1 MARKKNTARDAAAPL
16 RKAPVRIGQVNTNA
30 LVSELRALHEAAGGA
45 DTMPDDTELYAALQW
60 TERHAAQLD
69 AAAPE
74 VRRRAAL
81 TRVLLWE
88 HLREQTDLHQ
98 MRAVTAA
105 RDAGATWADLTTPLA
120 VRAPSAAYN
129 KAQRLAAAALTDAT
143 DDDRPVRRTPE
154 ALAAAR
160 LRHAARERATH
171 QRRQAATERHPLV
184 AAAAHRLLDHRE
196 HLTADDDTDFWLDEA
211 AYVLTD
217 CTTAIQQESLQ
228 RYLAAALRHLQ
239 HHHRTIG
246 QPPTTH
252 PHALAA
258 LQAVAALVANPS

>member
-1 MARKKNTARDAAAPL
+1 M
-16 RKAPVRIGQVNTNA
+16 
-30 LVSELRALHEAAGGA
+30 VSELRALHETAGGA
-45 DTMPDDTELYAALQW
+45 DTMPDDTELFAALLW
-60 TERHAAQLD
+60 AERNARQLEVL
-69 AAAPE
+69 APE
-74 VRRRAAL
+74 ARRRAAL
-81 TRVLLWE
+81 TQVLLWE
-88 HLREQTDLHQ
+88 HLREQADLHQ

-143 DDDRPVRRTPE
+143 DHDRPVRRTPE
-154 ALAAAR
+154 AVAAAR
-160 LRHAARERATH
+160 LRHAERERAAH
-171 QRRQAATERHPLV
+171 QRRQAAAERHPLV

-196 HLTADDDTDFWLDEA
+196 HLTTDEDTDFWLDEA

-217 CTTAIQQESLQ
+217 CTTALQQESLQ

-239 HHHRTIG
+239 HHHQAGG

-252 PHALAA
+252 PQALAA
-258 LQAVAALVANPS
+258 LQAVAALVANPA